1 MARLLAG
8 WRLNEP
14 GELIEKFKAALGE
27 EIEGAAGRL
36 NALLRAVPGDQES
49 DSGLFWTRRYDFGDR
64 ALMVGSNQ
72 AAGVELI
79 GESRAAD
86 MVLNI
91 VLPFLAGY
99 GRDKRDPALVA
110 KTLAVYRAH
119 PPLSRNELI
128 ENVGRQVFRHWLENP
143 GEAVLEGKPLGKVTI
158 ARLVNT
164 ACRQQGLIHLH
175 HQFCAEQAYSAC
187 PLG

>member
-1 MARLLAG
+1 
-8 WRLNEP
+8 
-14 GELIEKFKAALGE
+14 
-27 EIEGAAGRL
+27 L
-36 NALLRAVPGDQES
+36 NALLQAPPGEAES

-64 ALMVGSNQ
+64 ALLVGSSQ
-72 AAGVELI
+72 SAGVDLI

-99 GRDKRDPALVA
+99 GRDKRDPALVKQA
-110 KTLAVYRAH
+110 LAVYRAH

-143 GEAVLEGKPLGKVTI
+143 AEAVVEGKPLGKVSI

-175 HQFCAEQAYSAC
+175 HHFCAEQEYAAC
-187 PLG
+187 PFS

>member
-1 MARLLAG
+1 
-8 WRLNEP
+8 
-14 GELIEKFKAALGE
+14 
-27 EIEGAAGRL
+27 
-36 NALLRAVPGDQES
+36 
-49 DSGLFWTRRYDFGDR
+49 
-64 ALMVGSNQ
+64 
-72 AAGVELI
+72 
-79 GESRAAD
+79 

-99 GRDKRDPALVA
+99 GRDKRDAKLVSQ
-110 KTLAVYRAH
+110 TLAAYRVH

-128 ENVGRQVFRHWLENP
+128 ENVGRQVFRYWLENP

-158 ARLVNT
+158 ARLANT

-175 HQFCAEQAYSAC
+175 HHFCAEQAYSAC